1 MLTIQNTTL
10 SIALAAGPT
19 NVQLPAVEVDST
31 VHAWAVPTDYRANGA
46 FVSVQAPGQPQEV
59 PACDFAAC
67 TYLGAVDYPASQDL
81 QRAGALATAHARIEA
96 WRDQQEAMPIVFPHA
111 GREWDG
117 GLVTRQRL
125 QPVIALAELPP
136 GFFWTDHANEDVPV
150 SLADL
155 VALNAAHEA
164 ALVLRGFEIHAA
176 QRAMKSALQTLE
188 LTQLQAFEP
197 EHHGLQ

>member
-10 SIALAAGPT
+10 TIALAAGLVHT
-19 NVQLPAVEVDST
+19 NLPAVAVDST
-31 VHAWAVPTDYRANGA
+31 VHAWAVPTDYRADGV
-46 FVSVQAPGQPQEV
+46 FVSVQTPGQPQEV

-67 TYLGAVDYPASQDL
+67 TYLGAVDYPASQEL
-81 QRAGALATAHARIEA
+81 QRVQALAVAHARVEA
-96 WRDQQEAMPIVFPHA
+96 WRDQQEALPIVFAHA
-111 GREWDG
+111 DREWDG

-150 SLADL
+150 SLAEL
-155 VALNAAHEA
+155 GALNAAHEA

-188 LTQLQAFEP
+188 LPQLQAFEP